1 MSFLSLIS
9 VASRIHRGTALVV
22 RRNLGALPLST
33 RSLSPSTLTK
43 ISPTRMPASLHRRR
57 ISLGLFLSTALMSG
71 ASLAMCQAQED
82 DDDDDVILPPFEEE
96 SLAFDH
102 YNGVTLHLDK
112 LSTPPSSDA
121 FQADLEQALTFWKA
135 EGRKGIW
142 IHSPPSMA
150 YLIPVRTRRLII
162 KTCMF
167 ACILDG
173 LLDTVH

>member
-1 MSFLSLIS
+1 MTLLSHIS

-22 RRNLGALPLST
+22 RRNLGALPSSARALSSST
-33 RSLSPSTLTK
+33 VTKVSPS
-43 ISPTRMPASLHRRR
+43 RMPASLHRRR
-57 ISLGLFLSTALMSG
+57 ISLGLFLTTALMSG
-71 ASLAMCQAQED
+71 ASLAMCQAQD
-82 DDDDDVILPPFEEE
+82 DDNDDVVLPPFEEE
-96 SLAFDH
+96 SLALDH

-150 YLIPVRTRRLII
+150 YLIPVRN
-162 KTCMF
+162 
-167 ACILDG
+167 
-173 LLDTVH
+173 